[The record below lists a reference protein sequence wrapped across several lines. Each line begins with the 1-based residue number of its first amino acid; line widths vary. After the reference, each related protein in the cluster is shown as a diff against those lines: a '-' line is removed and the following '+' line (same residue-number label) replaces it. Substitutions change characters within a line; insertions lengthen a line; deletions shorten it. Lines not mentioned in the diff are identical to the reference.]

1 MECTREDNIVQGHSI
16 CDDGTMRVPRRVLA
30 IIVIV
35 VVGCSLAL
43 SAVALWRLPQF
54 FDGRVLPGVSTREV
68 SLSGKTRSEV
78 QEVLAAALQANP
90 PSIHF
95 TTTGEEGA
103 ATLEGDIPSSAL
115 GAEPDLEATANAAL
129 AVGREGGWRS
139 VLGHVVFLRSGIEL
153 PVSWRVSSDAVRTA
167 LEQRFSDAFRA
178 PKEPAWKLGTDGA
191 FSFDQGEAGK
201 DIALDEAV
209 AAVTNRLAYR
219 RSEPVVL
226 RIVPTSPQTS
236 DTDARVAGAATAQA
250 ITRPLTLVAEEKNII
265 VSTDILNGWVSGT
278 ANAQGAQQLNRDAIE
293 LYLRSTVTPA
303 VARAAVNAQLQVS
316 SNRATVFT
324 SPSLG
329 RELLVTESATG
340 VLQGLASGVEIV
352 KLVTRAIPPTIASTP
367 VMEEYGIRGLV
378 ARGES
383 DFAGSPKNRRHNI
396 RVGAEKY
403 QGLLIPPG
411 AEFAFNANL
420 GPVDKEHGFLPELVI
435 LHNVTTP
442 QFGGGLCQVSTTM
455 FRAAVRGGFPVT
467 ARRNHAYAVS
477 YYGTPGFDATIYPP
491 NPDLR
496 FVNDTAGHLLV
507 QMKMDGTKLA
517 FELWGTPDGR
527 KVEVHGPFPYDRKP
541 SGAVKA
547 RLVRVVTKGG
557 QTTQDEWL
565 SNYKSPKLFPKVLAA
580 NAEKLVDQAPAPA
593 STPQPTPTATSKP
606 TPKPTPPPPPEE

>member
-1 MECTREDNIVQGHSI
+1 
-16 CDDGTMRVPRRVLA
+16 MRVPHRIL
-30 IIVIV
+30 VITMV
-35 VVGCSLAL
+35 VVLVVIGCSLAL
-43 SAVALWRLPQF
+43 SAVALWRLPQLF
-54 FDGRVLPGVSTREV
+54 EGRVLPGVSAWGV

-78 QEVLAAALQANP
+78 EKALVTALQAAP
-90 PSIHF
+90 PIIHF
-95 TTTGEEGA
+95 TTMGEESA
-103 ATLEGDIPSSAL
+103 ETLEGDVSSSAL
-115 GAEPDLEATANAAL
+115 GAEPDLETTANAAL
-129 AVGREGGWRS
+129 TVGREGGWQS
-139 VLGHVVFLRSGIEL
+139 VLGRVVFLRGGIEL

-167 LEQRFSDAFRA
+167 LEQRFSDAFQA
-178 PKEPAWKLGTDGA
+178 PKEPEWKLGTDGA

-201 DIALDEAV
+201 SIALDEAV

-226 RIVPTSPQTS
+226 RIVPRPPQTS
-236 DTDARVAGAATAQA
+236 DADARVAGATTARA
-250 ITRPLTLVAEEKNII
+250 ITRPLTLVAEEKNI
-265 VSTDILNGWVSGT
+265 VVPLEVLKGWVSGT
-278 ANAQGAQQLNRDAIE
+278 ADAQGAQQLNRDVIE
-293 LYLRSTVTPA
+293 QYLRSTVTPA
-303 VARAAVNAQLQVS
+303 IARASANAQLQVS
-316 SNRATVFT
+316 GNRATVFT
-324 SPSLG
+324 PPTPG

-340 VLQGLASGVEIV
+340 ILRGMASGVEIV
-352 KLVTRAIPPTIASTP
+352 KLVTRAIPPTITSTP

-411 AEFAFNANL
+411 AEFAFNTNL

-455 FRAAVRGGFPVT
+455 FRAAVHGGFPVT

-477 YYGTPGFDATIYPP
+477 YYGKPGFDATIYPP

-527 KVEVHGPFPYDRKP
+527 KVEVQGPFTYDRKA

-547 RLVRVVTKGG
+547 RLVRTVTKGG

-580 NAEKLVDQAPAPA
+580 NAEKIVPVPPTPAPPA
-593 STPQPTPTATSKP
+593 PVSTPTPKP
-606 TPKPTPPPPPEE
+606 TPKPTPTPQPEE